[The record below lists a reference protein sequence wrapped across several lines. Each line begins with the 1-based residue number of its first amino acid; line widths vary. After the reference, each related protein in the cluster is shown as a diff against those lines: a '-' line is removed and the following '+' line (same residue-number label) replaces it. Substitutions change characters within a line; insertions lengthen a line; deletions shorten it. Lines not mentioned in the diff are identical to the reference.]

1 MGMKNATVAGVLLLS
16 FLSALTGCLGS
27 APKAP
32 AYWLF
37 GSAPLSARAPAVAPP
52 SFGTVRVAQLN
63 VLAPYD
69 GMRLAVLRDGGEVA
83 FDACNSFAASPAAL
97 LRGLTWET
105 VAASGR
111 FARAVQATSQA
122 SAPYTLET
130 TVTRLALD
138 CRTEGARRA
147 TAEVSVTLLKGR
159 EIVSVA
165 KGRGVQ
171 PAAMGEF
178 GVAFSLAFTSALLEA
193 LGRL

>member
-1 MGMKNATVAGVLLLS
+1 MGMKNATVAGALLLS
-16 FLSALTGCLGS
+16 SLSALTGCLGS

-37 GSAPLSARAPAVAPP
+37 GSAPLPARAPAVAPP
-52 SFGTVRVAQLN
+52 SFGMVRVAQLN

-83 FDACNSFAASPAAL
+83 FDACNSFAAAPSAL
-97 LRGLTWET
+97 LRGSALET

-111 FARAVQATSQA
+111 FAGAVHATSSA
-122 SAPYTLET
+122 VAPYALET

-165 KGRGVQ
+165 RGFGAQ
-171 PAAMGEF
+171 PAATGEF
-178 GVAFSLAFTSALLEA
+178 GVAFSVAFTSALLEA
-193 LGRL
+193 LDRL